1 MTFITN
7 IFRKFI
13 LNRAVKK
20 IKKIIN
26 CIETDLMDEF
36 LELLLKIFR
45 LVFCL
50 NIAGFRENI
59 KDFNARY
66 TFRTEKGKIAA
77 SAIFKDDK
85 MTVEEEEIPDTNV
98 TVIFKDGKAL
108 WEFLMAGNP
117 DVFAFVLANK
127 LSYKG
132 NLNYLMKFA
141 YMAVHLKVTFGL

>member
-7 IFRKFI
+7 KFQKFI

-20 IKKIIN
+20 IKKVIN

-45 LVFCL
+45 LVFYL

-85 MTVEEEEIPDTNV
+85 MIVEEEEIPDTNV

-141 YMAVHLKVTFGL
+141 YMAIHLKVMFGL